1 MIVHEVVFQTGVLAA
16 IDDRAVVLVMGTS
29 TVAMLVIASLL
40 LLHQML
46 IKHLL
51 VAYLVIDVVI
61 ELEVHT
67 VKVDSFAVFIVVNTI
82 DLLVDHFHDL
92 VLVEAI

>member
-1 MIVHEVVFQTGVLAA
+1 
-16 IDDRAVVLVMGTS
+16 MGTS

-40 LLHQML
+40 FLHQML
-46 IKHLL
+46 VEHLL
-51 VAYLVIDVVI
+51 VANFVIDVII
-61 ELEVHT
+61 ELQVHT
-67 VKVDSFAVFIVVNTI
+67 VKVDTLSVFIVVNTI